1 MADTPHVSFK
11 VLGPLAVE
19 VDGRE
24 VAVPGG
30 RCQAVLAVLLLCP
43 NEVVPADDLIKRA
56 WPDGGSIGA
65 LRQVVTRL
73 RTALGEAN
81 CVRTVGTGYV
91 AEPDDLDL
99 LEFRELCGQGQIAEA
114 LQLWRGPALTEIDS
128 EWVRT
133 EVSALVEE
141 RRAAQR
147 KLTVPNQIPSPPAQ
161 FVGRDQ
167 ELEELDAAPGP
178 LVISAVSGAAG
189 VGKTALAMRW
199 AHRAAVRFPDG
210 QLYVNLRGFDP
221 AVEPVRPQEAIRR
234 FLTALGVPGERMPND
249 DDAQAELYR
258 DLVSGKRLLLLL
270 DNARDAGQV
279 RPLLPDGDRCRV
291 VITSRDRMSDLA
303 GARALRL
310 GTLGHAEAAALV
322 TARVGAGRAAAEPEA
337 LARLVELCGGLPLA
351 LSVVAAR
358 AAADAQLPL
367 AALADELAD
376 EQTRLDFL
384 DTGEELTS
392 VRAAFSWSY
401 QHLSPTAARLFR
413 LLAAHPGPDFS
424 AAAVI
429 SLVGASPALDELT
442 DAHLLQLTE
451 NGRYYF
457 HDLVRLFARELT
469 NPDEERDALHH
480 LLGHY
485 VHSSYRTMQTLQL
498 SRRQLPLAD
507 PLPGVTPETIDAERG
522 WAWFEAEIDVL
533 IGLVAVAAQA
543 GFDTSAWQL
552 TWCLTN
558 VLDRVGRKHE
568 WTEVTEI
575 ALAAAIR
582 LGDVYAR
589 SQMREALG
597 RAYRRVGR
605 FDDAARLLHEAIDD
619 YRTLGETLSVGT
631 SYQVLAALYG
641 DQGRDAE
648 ALAAAHQALALTEE
662 AGSTAGVAASL
673 NVIGWF
679 SGELGDHRAAVEYC
693 ERALVLLRGMGLELV
708 EAAVLDSIAKARR
721 NLGDL
726 SGALAAAE
734 RSVELIATTGALQDE
749 AESLRGLG
757 DAQQALGNR
766 EQARQ
771 AWLHSLALYE
781 HIGED
786 SAADSVRERLT
797 AQAAG
802 PSSG

>member
-1 MADTPHVSFK
+1 MSFK

-24 VAVPGG
+24 VAVPAG

-43 NEVVPADDLIKRA
+43 NEVVPADELVKRA
-56 WPDGGSIGA
+56 WPDGGSVGA
-65 LRQVVTRL
+65 LRRVVARL

-81 CVRTVGTGYV
+81 CVRTVGSGYA
-91 AEPDDLDL
+91 AEPEDLDL
-99 LEFRELCGQGQIAEA
+99 LRFRELCERGQIAEA
-114 LQLWRGPALTEIDS
+114 VKLWRGPALAGIDS

-147 KLTVPNQIPSPPAQ
+147 KLTVPKQIPSPPAQ

-167 ELEELDAAPGP
+167 ELEELDAARGP

-199 AHRAAVRFPDG
+199 AHRAADRFPDG

-221 AVEPVRPQEAIRR
+221 AAEPVRPQEVIQR
-234 FLTALGVPGERMPND
+234 FLTALGVPNERMPND
-249 DDAQAELYR
+249 DTAQAELYR
-258 DLVSGKRLLLLL
+258 DLVAGKRLLLLL
-270 DNARDAGQV
+270 DNARDADQV
-279 RPLLPDGDRCRV
+279 RPLLPDDDRCQV
-291 VITSRDRMSDLA
+291 IITSRDRMGDLA

-310 GTLGHAEAAALV
+310 GMLGHAEAVALV
-322 TARVGAGRAAAEPEA
+322 TARIGAERANAEPEA
-337 LARLVELCGGLPLA
+337 LTRLVELCGGLPLA

-358 AAADAQLPL
+358 AAADARFPL

-376 EQTRLDFL
+376 ERSRLDFL

-401 QHLSPTAARLFR
+401 QRLSPAAARLFR
-413 LLAAHPGPDFS
+413 RLAAHPGPDFS
-424 AAAVI
+424 AAAVL
-429 SLVGASPALDELT
+429 SLVGELPALDELT
-442 DAHLLQLTE
+442 DAHLLQRTE

-469 NPDEERDALHH
+469 NDDERRDALHH
-480 LLGHY
+480 LLDHY
-485 VHSSYRTMQTLQL
+485 VHSACRTMQTLQL
-498 SRRQLPLAD
+498 SRSPLPLAD
-507 PLPGVTPETIDAERG
+507 PLQGVIPETIDAEQG
-522 WAWFEAEIDVL
+522 WPWFEAEIDVL
-533 IGLVAVAAQA
+533 IGLVASAAQE

-552 TWCLTN
+552 TWSMTN
-558 VLDRVGRKHE
+558 VLDRTGRSHE
-568 WTEVTEI
+568 WTDVAEI

-582 LGDVYAR
+582 LGDGYAR
-589 SQMREALG
+589 SRMREGLG

-605 FDDAARLLHEAIDD
+605 FDDAATLLNEAIDD
-619 YRTLGETLSVGT
+619 FRALGETLSVAS

-641 DQGRDAE
+641 DRGLHAE
-648 ALAAAHQALALTEE
+648 ALGAARQALALTEE
-662 AGSTAGVAASL
+662 LGYDVGIAASL
-673 NVIGWF
+673 NQVGWF
-679 SGELGDHRAAVEYC
+679 SGELGDHRTAVEHC
-693 ERALVLLRGMGLELV
+693 ERAVALLQGKEQNLL
-708 EAAVLDSIAKARR
+708 EAAALDSVAKARR

-726 SGALAAAE
+726 PGAIAASE
-734 RSVELIATTGALQDE
+734 RSVQLITNSGYPEDE
-749 AESLRGLG
+749 AESLLGLG
-757 DAQQALGNR
+757 DAHHAAGNR

-771 AWLHSLALYE
+771 AWLRSLALFE
-781 HIGED
+781 HVEDD
-786 SAADSVRERLT
+786 SAANSVRERLT
-797 AQAAG
+797 GWAAG

>member
-1 MADTPHVSFK
+1 MGDARFR

-19 VDGRE
+19 VNGRE

-56 WPDGGSIGA
+56 WPHGGSIGA
-65 LRQVVTRL
+65 LRQAVTRL
-73 RTALGEAN
+73 RTALGDAN
-81 CVRTVGTGYV
+81 CVRTIGTGYA
-91 AEPDDLDL
+91 AEPKDLDL
-99 LEFRELCGQGQIAEA
+99 LRFRELCRQGQIAEA
-114 LQLWRGPALTEIDS
+114 LKLWRGPALAEIDS
-128 EWVRT
+128 AWVRD

-141 RRAAQR
+141 RRAARR
-147 KLTVPNQIPSPPAQ
+147 KLTVPKQIPSPPAQ
-161 FVGRDQ
+161 FVGRDH
-167 ELEELDAAPGP
+167 ELEELDAAHGP

-199 AHRAAVRFPDG
+199 AHRAADRFPEG

-221 AVEPVRPQEAIRR
+221 AIEPVRPQEVIRR
-234 FLTALGVPGERMPND
+234 FLTALGVSNERMPD
-249 DDAQAELYR
+249 DDAGQAELYR
-258 DLVSGKRLLLLL
+258 DLVSDKRLLLLL

-279 RPLLPDGDRCRV
+279 RPLLPDGDRCQV
-291 VITSRDRMSDLA
+291 IITSRDRMGDLA
-303 GARALRL
+303 GARELRL
-310 GTLGHAEAAALV
+310 GTLGHAEAASLV
-322 TARVGAGRAAAEPEA
+322 TARIGAERAAAEPEA

-401 QHLSPTAARLFR
+401 QRLSAAAARLFR
-413 LLAAHPGPDFS
+413 LLGAHPGPDFS
-424 AAAVI
+424 AAAVL

-442 DAHLLQLTE
+442 DAHLLQRTE

-469 NPDEERDALHH
+469 TDDERHDALRR
-480 LLGHY
+480 LFDHY
-485 VHSSYRTMQTLQL
+485 VHSAHRTMQTLHL
-498 SRRQLPLAD
+498 SRRVLPLSD
-507 PLPGVTPETIDAERG
+507 PLPGVTPETIGAERG

-533 IGLVAVAAQA
+533 IGLVSVAAQE

-552 TWCLTN
+552 TWCMTN
-558 VLDRVGRKHE
+558 VLDRTGRKHE
-568 WTEVTEI
+568 WTDVTEI
-575 ALAAAIR
+575 ALAAALR
-582 LGDVYAR
+582 HGDVYAR

-597 RAYRRVGR
+597 RAYRRVER
-605 FDDAARLLHEAIDD
+605 FDDAVTLLNEAMDD

-631 SYQVLAALYG
+631 IYQVLSALYG
-641 DQGRDAE
+641 DQGRHAE
-648 ALAAAHQALALTEE
+648 ALAAAHQSLALTEE
-662 AGSTAGVAASL
+662 AGSAAGVAASL
-673 NVIGWF
+673 NQIGWF

-693 ERALVLLRGMGLELV
+693 ERALALLRDTGHALV
-708 EAAVLDSIAKARR
+708 EAAVLDSLAKARR

-726 SGALAAAE
+726 PGALAAAE
-734 RSVELIATTGALQDE
+734 RSVELIATTGSLEDE

-757 DAQQALGNR
+757 DAHHASGNR
-766 EQARQ
+766 DQARQ
-771 AWLHSLALYE
+771 AWQHALALYE
-781 HIGED
+781 HLEHQGAED
-786 SAADSVRERLT
+786 ARRRLT
-797 AQAAG
+797 EWAAA